1 MRILIV
7 DDDRLSLRLLEHTLT
22 EWGHDVISCHDGLEA
37 WQEIERV
44 GANVVISDWMMPGL
58 DGLQLTR
65 SIRERLATPYIYVL
79 LITSHEGRGGFLT
92 AMEAGVDDYLTKPLN
107 LAELRARLAV
117 GARVISLQ
125 DELRK
130 ALAAA
135 EGLATTDAL
144 TGLLNRRTIL
154 ERGATAYEQ
163 SRRQGYPLSV
173 IMADIDHFK
182 RVNDGYG
189 HQAGDRVL
197 AAIAASL
204 TSGIR
209 RYDAIGRY
217 GGEEFVVILPGCSSD
232 EVIHVAER
240 MRRAVECLALTEQG
254 RRISITASFGTASC
268 VGQTQ
273 GGMEMLIAAADAA
286 LYGAKAA
293 GRNQVRS
300 HDVALA
306 RSE

>member
-7 DDDRLSLRLLEHTLT
+7 DDDRLSLRLLEHSLA
-22 EWGHDVISCHDGLEA
+22 EWGHDVVACHDGLEA
-37 WQEIERV
+37 WQRIE
-44 GANVVISDWMMPGL
+44 GAGVNVVISDWIMPGL
-58 DGLQLTR
+58 DGLELTR
-65 SIRERLATPYIYVL
+65 LIRERLATPYIYVL
-79 LITSHEGRGGFLT
+79 LITSHEGREAFLT
-92 AMEAGVDDYLTKPLN
+92 AMAAGVDDYLTKPLH

-130 ALAAA
+130 ALAVA

-154 ERGATAYEQ
+154 EQGNSAYEQ

-197 AAIAASL
+197 AAIADAL

-209 RYDAIGRY
+209 RYDQIGRY
-217 GGEEFVVILPGCSSD
+217 GGEEFVVILPGCSGD
-232 EVIHVAER
+232 EVTKVAER
-240 MRRAVECLALTEQG
+240 MRRAVELLEVTEKG
-254 RRISITASFGTASC
+254 ERLLITASFGTVCC
-268 VGQTQ
+268 VGEVLGEIET
-273 GGMEMLIAAADAA
+273 LIAAADEA
-286 LYGAKAA
+286 LYAAKAA
-293 GRNQVRS
+293 GRNRVMAG
-300 HDVALA
+300 DVVLA

>member
-7 DDDRLSLRLLEHTLT
+7 DDDRLSLRFLEHTLT
-22 EWGHDVISCHDGLEA
+22 EWGHDVVACHDGLEA
-37 WQEIERV
+37 WQKIEKA
-44 GANVVISDWMMPGL
+44 GANVVISDWIMPGL

-65 SIRERLATPYIYVL
+65 LIRERLATPYIYVL
-79 LITSHEGRGGFLT
+79 LITGHEGREGFLT

-117 GARVISLQ
+117 GARVIALQ

-130 ALAAA
+130 ALAVA
-135 EGLATTDAL
+135 EGFATTDAL

-154 ERGATAYEQ
+154 ERGDAAYEQ

-182 RVNDGYG
+182 RVNDSYG

-197 AAIAASL
+197 AAISNSL
-204 TSGIR
+204 KSEIR
-209 RYDAIGRY
+209 RYDQIGRY
-217 GGEEFVVILPGCSSD
+217 GGEEFVVILPGCLGD
-232 EVIHVAER
+232 EVTKVAER
-240 MRRAVECLALTEQG
+240 MRRAVERLALIEKGQ
-254 RRISITASFGTASC
+254 RLSITTSFGTASC
-268 VGQTQ
+268 VGQAQ
-273 GGMEMLIAAADAA
+273 GGVEMLIAAADEA
-286 LYGAKAA
+286 LYAAKAA

-300 HDVALA
+300 HEVALA
-306 RSE
+306 RNE